1 MKPLSFIPRLPHL
14 IDLAVTAP
22 NSTYYGTGGIFL
34 GSAKLAGTSLLL
46 IGPYGEPLVGAN
58 DVTGDK
64 FDLIG
69 LEKWPGGRNAYIGT
83 FAKADDGYR
92 VYGTEGR
99 YLGSVAVAD
108 EGTRTYHNAFGRLI
122 GVGVPGDE
130 RCDFSDSRGTYVGT
144 VHFRAPG

>member
-14 IDLAVTAP
+14 IDLAVAAP

-34 GSAKLAGTSLLL
+34 GSARLEGTALSL
-46 IGPYGEPLVGAN
+46 IGPYGEPLVGAEN
-58 DVTGDK
+58 VTGDK

-69 LEKWPGGRNAYIGT
+69 LEKWPAGRHAYIGT
-83 FAKADDGYR
+83 FVKAADGYR
-92 VYGTEGR
+92 VFGTEGR

-122 GVGVPGDE
+122 GVGVPGNE